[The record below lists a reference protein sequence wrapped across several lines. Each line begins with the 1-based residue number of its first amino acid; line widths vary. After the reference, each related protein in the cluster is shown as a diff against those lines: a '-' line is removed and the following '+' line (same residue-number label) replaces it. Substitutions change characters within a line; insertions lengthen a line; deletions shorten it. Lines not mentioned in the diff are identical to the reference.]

1 MNKTSILILVLLF
14 VFSCGKKEVKSEIE
28 EIKAP
33 AAEIPVDKDKKEVKL
48 EEQEEQEEISTLI
61 FTVQIAA
68 LKNQNEDLENIDEI
82 KVYYEN
88 DLIKYRLGNFESYQ
102 EAREFKSQIINK
114 YNDAFIQALKN
125 DQPIFILEAL

>member
-1 MNKTSILILVLLF
+1 MNKISILVLVLLF
-14 VFSCGKKEVKSEIE
+14 IFSCGKKDVKSGSDQMNEPEVEVTVSEVDEVSTIE
-28 EIKAP
+28 VEE
-33 AAEIPVDKDKKEVKL
+33 EIPV
-48 EEQEEQEEISTLI
+48 LI

-68 LKNQNEDLENIDEI
+68 LKNQNEDLEYIDGI

-88 DLIKYRLGNFESYQ
+88 DLIKYRLGDFETYQ
-102 EAREFKSQIINK
+102 EAKEFKSQILNE

>member
-1 MNKTSILILVLLF
+1 MNKSSILILVLLF
-14 VFSCGKKEVKSEIE
+14 VFSCGKKEVKSEVE

-33 AAEIPVDKDKKEVKL
+33 EVEVTIDKDDKEIKL
-48 EEQEEQEEISTLI
+48 EEQEKISTLI

-88 DLIKYRLGNFESYQ
+88 DLIKYRLGNFESYE
-102 EAREFKSQIINK
+102 EAREFRSQILNE